1 MFLLCFTKILNKA
14 FLHDS
19 QVSLQSWSLWPTV
32 RLSSLLLGESNRLSI
47 SDSEVEGAE
56 NGMREKLHCTL

>member
-1 MFLLCFTKILNKA
+1 MPRTLLLA
-14 FLHDS
+14 
-19 QVSLQSWSLWPTV
+19 WPG

-56 NGMREKLHCTL
+56 NGMREKLHCTLLLC